1 MSEVYEFID
10 KSHKKDE
17 NCLTVD
23 FYFDSDIQKELAI
36 AMIGLPKS
44 SSPIPVARHR
54 ALAPAIFLPC
64 VDVFD
69 L

>member
-10 KSHKKDE
+10 ESHKKDE

-36 AMIGLPKS
+36 AMVEELCKGSGMKHIPTLFAKS
-44 SSPIPVARHR
+44 PFSYG
-54 ALAPAIFLPC
+54 
-64 VDVFD
+64 D
-69 L
+69 